1 MFLQKAFIKAVWRI
15 QAKKIALFLFL
26 SIFPANLAF
35 CGAKAEILYMEPA
48 PPAPPPKVEEWKI
61 NTAGDVSLGHQSVKD
76 TRGKKR
82 DGVISKLVVS
92 INGEKE
98 KQKVNGS
105 IQFNRQFMTTGD
117 LKNLGLKAE
126 WKDERREFNILHNL
140 SDTGNIAGR
149 IYSLTSLRD
158 TRLNFGLKEGEYSL
172 LMNLSSSSNQSRSA
186 GVLQQ
191 DVDTKQNIL
200 SLVKKGY
207 NSETKLIWSDVEN
220 SSPLTGF
227 HSSAKNLSLKSV
239 HNLKGDSQISFGL
252 ESMDTNSRSN
262 RTAPVVSSSN
272 KKYSLGF
279 TRPLG
284 DKWKLKVNFDSLRNN
299 YNSAGRS
306 VTTTT
311 SITDYTLSY
320 QLLPP
325 LAWELSYNIY
335 KTGGQSETR
344 RLCSRLN
351 LTGTPE
357 GYLRVGSSN
366 LLYQLLSV
374 KDRTG
379 RTVSQNNQFQLA
391 IPVNLGTKT
400 NFMGMIALS
409 KQESLAGTTTRTT
422 DIKNYN
428 LSLNHRATANSRYFL
443 QYNTNDTSTRGLPS
457 NSADNYRMGIEIMAK
472 SKGQQ
477 MPISLT
483 RTTSTSSYG
492 AQGSDVKE
500 TAMTIG
506 LPSSSPRTRLSYIF
520 AITDSETR
528 AVGGTTTRDAKRHS
542 LNMSL
547 ANKKGDLR
555 LESLLSFIETTEDLF
570 NISLSLLYQKPKS
583 YKLSFVLFRNKEC
596 LFPATPY
603 NTQNILLEWVYN
615 F

>member
-1 MFLQKAFIKAVWRI
+1 MSPQIAFKKAVKTGQTI
-15 QAKKIALFLFL
+15 CTTLFLAL
-26 SIFPANLAF
+26 SLFPHYFAF
-35 CGAKAEILYMEPA
+35 GGAKAEILYMEPS
-48 PPAPPPKVEEWKI
+48 PPAPPPKAEEWKI
-61 NTAGDVSLGHQSVKD
+61 NTAGDVSIAQQSVKD
-76 TRGKKR
+76 SAGKSR
-82 DGVISKLVVS
+82 AGLISKLVVS

-98 KQKVNGS
+98 NQKVNGAL
-105 IQFNRQFMTTGD
+105 QFNRQFMTTGD

-126 WKDERREFNILHNL
+126 WKDEKREFNILHNT
-140 SDTGNIAGR
+140 SDTGNIAAR
-149 IYSLTSLRD
+149 IYNLTSLKD
-158 TRLNFGLKEGEYSL
+158 TKLNFGFKEAEYSFL
-172 LMNLSSSSNQSRSA
+172 VNFSKTNNQSRSA

-191 DVDTKQNIL
+191 DVEAKQNIL
-200 SLVKKGY
+200 SIVKKGTK
-207 NSETKLIWSDVEN
+207 NETQLIWSDMEN

-227 HSSAKNLSLKSV
+227 RSSAKNLSLKSV
-239 HNLKGDSQISFGL
+239 HYLKGGSQIALGL

-262 RTAPVVSSSN
+262 RTAPTVSSIN
-272 KKYSLGF
+272 KKYSLGL
-279 TRPLG
+279 TTPLG
-284 DKWKLKVNFDSLRNN
+284 EKLKLKVNFDSLRNN

-311 SITDYTLSY
+311 SIMDYTLSY

-344 RLCSRLN
+344 RLYSRLN
-351 LTGTPE
+351 LTGTPQ
-357 GYLRVGSSN
+357 GYLRLGSSN

-391 IPVNLGTKT
+391 IPINLGIKT
-400 NFMGMIALS
+400 NFMGTITLG

-428 LSLNHRATANSRYFL
+428 LTFNHRATATSRYFL

-457 NSADNYRMGIEIMAK
+457 NTVDNYRMGIEIMAK

-483 RTTSTSSYG
+483 RTISSSNYG

-500 TAMTIG
+500 TALTIG
-506 LPSSSPRTRLSYIF
+506 LPSASPRTRLNYIF
-520 AITDSETR
+520 AITDSKSR
-528 AVGGTTTRDAKRHS
+528 SVGRTIERNAKRHS

-555 LESLLSFIETTEDLF
+555 LESLLSFIDTTEDLF
-570 NISLSLLYQKPKS
+570 NISLSLVYQKPKS

-596 LFPATPY
+596 FFPATPY